1 MMLGGGGGGEGA
13 GRAGGRTVQVLRV
26 SQRLHKLELRL
37 PQLACALGA
46 GRVGQR
52 ARARCCT
59 SKRSFSDPTSSEE
72 DAIKQ
77 SLRRRALV
85 WARSIAAGAS
95 SRCRESV
102 PADHKP
108 TASGAEKLS
117 LRGPQLFSVGPHA
130 ELTQLHQALQSERAP
145 PQQRAMD
152 PFSSI
157 HDTLPGAEGAKKSST
172 AKDEPKLSITELVSK
187 ARRQSKIEEE
197 DIDEEDRER
206 RENSRNSDYLH
217 DMTAHEGHA
226 HAVFCLAFHP
236 EGRLLLSASGD
247 KTVKLWDLQTHKV
260 LATFPEHEQWV
271 YSVAFMHKS
280 MAFATGCD
288 DGRVR
293 IFDNHSEPINHETG
307 WKLTCDLGQG
317 GKHDAANGHRAGV
330 QSVDVS
336 RDDAYVVSGSAD
348 MTIKVCALILPP

>member
-1 MMLGGGGGGEGA
+1 
-13 GRAGGRTVQVLRV
+13 
-26 SQRLHKLELRL
+26 
-37 PQLACALGA
+37 
-46 GRVGQR
+46 
-52 ARARCCT
+52 
-59 SKRSFSDPTSSEE
+59 
-72 DAIKQ
+72 
-77 SLRRRALV
+77 
-85 WARSIAAGAS
+85 
-95 SRCRESV
+95 
-102 PADHKP
+102 
-108 TASGAEKLS
+108 
-117 LRGPQLFSVGPHA
+117 
-130 ELTQLHQALQSERAP
+130 
-145 PQQRAMD
+145 MD

-187 ARRQSKIEEE
+187 ARRQSKIEDE

-260 LATFPEHEQWV
+260 LATFPEHDQWV

-293 IFDNHSEPINHETG
+293 IYDNHSEPINHETG